1 MKKLT
6 TEARNENTINIDK
19 LNGQKIAELINQ
31 EDHNVAQAVATQT
44 VAMGEAIEKITERFQ
59 SGGRIIYMGAGTSGR
74 LGALDAIELTPTYG
88 VSPDKAFGILAGGH
102 AAMFKAVEG
111 AEDSKELAIKDLKN
125 IDLSDLDVVIAIA
138 ASGRTPYAIGALEYA
153 NTCKALTISVTC
165 TAQNEMSELAQVAI
179 NPVVGPEVVTGST
192 RMKAGTAQKMVLNT
206 ISTGVM
212 IKMGY
217 VYENLMINVQPT
229 NEKLVK
235 RATGILSQILKINEN
250 EAGELLGEAHRDV
263 SAAILMNKK
272 KISYDRAYE
281 LLKNNNYQV
290 NKII

>member
-1 MKKLT
+1 
-6 TEARNENTINIDK
+6 
-19 LNGQKIAELINQ
+19 
-31 EDHNVAQAVATQT
+31 
-44 VAMGEAIEKITERFQ
+44 
-59 SGGRIIYMGAGTSGR
+59 
-74 LGALDAIELTPTYG
+74 
-88 VSPDKAFGILAGGH
+88 
-102 AAMFKAVEG
+102 
-111 AEDSKELAIKDLKN
+111 
-125 IDLSDLDVVIAIA
+125 
-138 ASGRTPYAIGALEYA
+138 
-153 NTCKALTISVTC
+153 
-165 TAQNEMSELAQVAI
+165 MSELAQVAI

-250 EAGELLGEAHRDV
+250 EAGELLEEAHKDV